1 MIIAIDG
8 PSASGKGT
16 LARALAAR
24 LGYRHL
30 DTGALYRMVGL
41 SVMRQNIDPADEEA
55 CAAIAASLDP
65 AAFADS
71 ELRGEAVG
79 NFASRVA
86 ALPKVR
92 QALLAFQRAFARRAP
107 GAVLDGR
114 DIGTVV
120 CPDADFK
127 FFITA
132 SAEARAKRRFLET
145 PGADLAA
152 ITADIMARDARDSGR
167 STAPLRPADDATVI
181 DTSALR
187 PDEALAAV
195 LDRIAAGR

>member
-79 NFASRVA
+79 NLASRVA